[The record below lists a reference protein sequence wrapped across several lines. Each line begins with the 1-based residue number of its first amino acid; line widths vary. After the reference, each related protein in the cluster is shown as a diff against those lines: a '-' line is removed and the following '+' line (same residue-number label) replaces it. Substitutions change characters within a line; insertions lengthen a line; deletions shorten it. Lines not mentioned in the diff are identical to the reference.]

1 MARRRRAGVWRW
13 IGRVGLAIVVLVV
26 LVIAGGAGYEQW
38 ARSTART
45 RFPPPGRLVDVGGGR
60 RIHIDC
66 RGQGGPTVV
75 LISGLDNNGALA
87 WSAVRD
93 RISSFARVC
102 AYDRA
107 GIMYSDPAPAP
118 HDARLSTAD
127 LHAAL
132 AGAGERGPFVM
143 VGHSLGGPYIDDYV
157 HSYPADVAGIV
168 FVDASHP
175 DQIKAFEALG
185 LTKLAA
191 KATQTEHLMASLTW
205 TGWTRLPILNLSGSG
220 MPKAAADNSQ
230 AFQSQSLPAVID
242 ELESLPRT
250 LDQAGTVRAT
260 GPHPFGDRPLVVL
273 TALKPNPPAVV
284 KAMGMTDAQAAQ
296 QRRIWTG
303 LHDDEARWSTHSRHQ
318 LVTDATHYIQFDRPD
333 VVIAAVRE
341 VVGSVR
347 GQASSPAPAPR

>member
-13 IGRVGLAIVVLVV
+13 IGRGVLAILVLVV
-26 LVIAGGAGYEQW
+26 LVLAGGAGYEQW
-38 ARSTART
+38 ARSSART
-45 RFPPPGRLVDVGGGR
+45 RYPATGKLVDVGGGR

-66 RGQGGPTVV
+66 RGQGAPTVV

-93 RISSFARVC
+93 RISPFVRVC

-118 HDARLSTAD
+118 HDAKLSTAD

-132 AGAGERGPFVM
+132 KGAGEAGPFVL

-175 DQIKAFEALG
+175 DQMKAFEALG
-185 LTKLAA
+185 LNKLAA
-191 KATQTEHLMASLTW
+191 KASQSERVMADLTW
-205 TGWTRLPILNLSGSG
+205 IGWTRLPFLNQSGSG
-220 MPKAAADNSQ
+220 MPKTAADNSQ
-230 AFQSQSLPAVID
+230 AFLSQSLPAVIE
-242 ELESLPRT
+242 ELEALPVI
-250 LDQAGTVRAT
+250 LDQAGTVRAI

-273 TALKPNPPAVV
+273 TAMKPNPPGVL
-284 KAMGMTDAQAAQ
+284 KAMGMSEAQATR
-296 QRRIWTG
+296 QREIWKG
-303 LHDDEARWSTHSRHQ
+303 LHDDEASWSTHSRHQ
-318 LVTDATHYIQFDRPD
+318 LVPDATHYIQFDRPD

-341 VVGSVR
+341 VVDAVR
-347 GQASSPAPAPR
+347 GQSRTPATASK